1 MSMKFSRLSA
11 VAGLALATAAGT
23 AQAVNI
29 ATDGIG
35 EVVVGSYFTA
45 QPGFQTL
52 INLTNTRDV
61 PIAVKVRI
69 HESMNSRDV
78 LDFTVGLSAFD
89 VWTGVIREVTDG
101 TSTTVVM
108 RTTDQANAAGKYTC
122 MLPQKVPAGGGTG
135 LNAASDLPLSMA
147 AFGGGSNAYTED
159 QDGGPVDMSRFKE
172 GYIEI
177 ISLGYALKEAAG
189 AADGNYTA
197 DASDAAAA
205 NAVASIIDA
214 GEAIEE
220 HHCNYVE
227 AAFGNGTR
235 TGGLARIV
243 ETARQ
248 FGEPINALKGNVRI
262 LNIGTGTESDVPALT
277 LANFYNG
284 DAATNYADP
293 TADLAGGT
301 PPGVVPG
308 DNAAC
313 TITRGSRRDGGA
325 SWVRGGAGTSCNN
338 LITKQTPFA
347 FLEPTLNDAFPAQA
361 NIYLDAPNAAFQLTP
376 ANTNVNGATRGVDAV
391 SALIQRKSIV
401 NEWAANKFADGS
413 VTTEWVVTMPTKLFY
428 VDFGTGPQ
436 AAILPRL
443 VDTNTGNVVAH
454 SAANATIVA
463 GNSGAYARP
472 EAILAGTALDAA
484 GNYNGLAYA
493 PFTTKFGR
501 TTSTDA
507 ASASACLNITYSL
520 YDRAEQE
527 PAGVNP
533 GTGVVQSPAP
543 PVRQTP
549 TSICYE
555 TNVIDFKYG
564 SDAAFVPSDA
574 EAPSGL
580 GHVKLQK
587 DIRVVADSTKVNA
600 AGWMQLDLG
609 TGTQEARAALPLN
622 SNQVSLRGAPVI
634 GFALKNRLYGQ
645 ATLNYS
651 STSSHA
657 YLRDA
662 RDAGGAAIV
671 SGSNGVFTTGVSGA
685 TP

>member
-61 PIAVKVRI
+61 PVAVKVRI
-69 HESMNSRDV
+69 HEGMNSRDV

-89 VWTGVIREVTDG
+89 VWTGVIREVTNG
-101 TSTTVVM
+101 TSSTVVL

-122 MLPQKVPAGGGTG
+122 VLPQIKPAGGGTS
-135 LNAASDLPLSMA
+135 LNATSDLQLSTA
-147 AFGGGSNAYTED
+147 AYGGGSNAYTED
-159 QDGGPVDMSRFKE
+159 QDGGPVDSSRFHE

-177 ISLGYALKEAAG
+177 ISLGYADKDNAG
-189 AADGNYTA
+189 IANTGQTT
-197 DASDAAAA
+197 DATSSAAASA
-205 NAVASIIDA
+205 IAGIIDT
-214 GEAIEE
+214 GYAIEN
-220 HHCNYVE
+220 HNCNFVE
-227 AAFGNGTR
+227 ASFGNGTR

-248 FGEPINALKGNVRI
+248 FGEPINALKGNVRV
-262 LNIGTGTESDVPALT
+262 LNIGTGTESDVPVLT

-284 DAATNYADP
+284 EAATNYADP
-293 TADLAGGT
+293 TANLTGT
-301 PPGVVPG
+301 PPGVNPA

-313 TITRGSRRDGGA
+313 TITRGSLRDGGA
-325 SWVRGGAGTSCNN
+325 AWVRGGAGTSCNN

-376 ANTNVNGATRGVDAV
+376 ATNNVNGRTRGVDAV
-391 SALIQRKSIV
+391 SALIQRKSII

-436 AAILPRL
+436 GAILPRR
-443 VDTNTGNVVAH
+443 VDAATGN
-454 SAANATIVA
+454 IVA
-463 GNSGAYARP
+463 AGPGAYARP
-472 EAILAGTALDAA
+472 EAILAGTPVSGA
-484 GNYNGLAYA
+484 GVYSAPTNAYA

-501 TTSTDA
+501 TTSTDPL
-507 ASASACLNITYSL
+507 SASACLNVTYSL
-520 YDRAEQE
+520 YDRAEQK
-527 PAGVNP
+527 PADVNP

-564 SDAAFVPSDA
+564 SNSAFVPSDA

-587 DIRVVADSTKVNA
+587 DIRIVADSTKVNA

-609 TGTQEARAALPLN
+609 TGTQEARAELALN
-622 SNQVSLRGAPVI
+622 NNNVFLRGAPVI

-651 STSSHA
+651 STSTHA

-662 RDAGGAAIV
+662 RDAAGGAGNAIV